1 MNNNSHS
8 LTTIFAFGGAAVVA
22 FAYLYL
28 SRPEHEPIPEISSEK
43 LLLILEDMRIQYTP
57 YYNHYYQLLCALDQ
71 EYSSKPNIR
80 GKMKGKIA
88 DKLEERTLEI

>member
-1 MNNNSHS
+1 M
-8 LTTIFAFGGAAVVA
+8 FAFGGVAITA
-22 FAYLYL
+22 FAYFYL
-28 SRPEHEPIPEISSEK
+28 SRSEHEPIPEITREQ

-57 YYNHYYQLLCALDQ
+57 YYNHYHQLLCALDQ
-71 EYSSKPNIR
+71 EYSSKPHMR